1 MKFWKNK
8 NVFITG
14 HTGFKGSWLSFW
26 LSSLGANVTGYSL
39 KPKNRKN
46 LFDELN
52 LKKCITKNYFAD
64 IRNFTKLKKSI
75 IKSKANIVFHLAAQ
89 PLVLDSYK
97 NPINTYETNVIGT
110 ANVLETSKYLKNL
123 KSIIIV
129 TTDKCYKNRE
139 WVYGYRETDELGG
152 HDPYSSSKAC
162 AELVT
167 ESYYN
172 SFFKNSIINVATVR
186 AGNVIGGGDWSKN
199 RIVPDILNSFNSKKK
214 LHVRNPSSTRPWQHV
229 IEPLSGYLK
238 LARKLYINKNYSG
251 SWNFGPNF
259 HDNLTVKEISLLFK
273 NHLPKNRLKIVYS
286 KTKPK
291 KHEAG
296 LLMLDISKAKKYLN
310 WKPKWDCQK
319 AVEKVIEWNT
329 SYLKKNSKEITK
341 KQIKDY
347 GAYL

>member
-26 LSSLGANVTGYSL
+26 LLNLGANVTGYSL
-39 KPKNRKN
+39 KPENRNN
-46 LFDELN
+46 LFNELN
-52 LKKCITKNYFAD
+52 LKKSISKNYFAD

-75 IKSKANIVFHLAAQ
+75 IKSNANIVFHLAAQ
-89 PLVLDSYK
+89 PLVLESYK
-97 NPINTYETNVIGT
+97 NPINTFETNVIGT
-110 ANVLETSKYLKNL
+110 ANVLETCKYLKKL
-123 KSIIIV
+123 KSVIIV

-139 WVYGYRETDELGG
+139 WPYGYRETDELGG

-167 ESYYN
+167 NSYNN

-199 RIVPDILNSFNSKKK
+199 RIVPDILNAFNFKKK
-214 LHVRNPSSTRPWQHV
+214 LYVRNPVSTRPWQHV

-238 LARKLYINKNYSG
+238 LARKLYTNKSYSG
-251 SWNFGPNF
+251 SWNFGPNLN
-259 HDNLTVKEISLLFK
+259 DNLTVKEISTLFK
-273 NHLPKNRLKIVYS
+273 NHLPKNKLKVVYS

-310 WKPKWDCQK
+310 WKPKWDCKK

-347 GAYL
+347 GANL